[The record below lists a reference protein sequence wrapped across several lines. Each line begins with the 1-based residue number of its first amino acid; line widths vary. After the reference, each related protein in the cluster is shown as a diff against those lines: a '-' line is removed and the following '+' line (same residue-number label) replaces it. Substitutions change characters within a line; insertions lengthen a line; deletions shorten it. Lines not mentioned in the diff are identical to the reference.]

1 MDISRDLLDRNISG
15 RSRVMQPSQ
24 DPSDRMLT
32 ALVLHV
38 VSTVLSKKNDPL
50 VEPFVTILTNA
61 QALKVSVNISYKG
74 ISALTSLSNIIIR
87 YVYNTY
93 ETYCMHKTYTT
104 TTDWAECFTNVNH

>member
-1 MDISRDLLDRNISG
+1 
-15 RSRVMQPSQ
+15 MQPSQ

-38 VSTVLSKKNDPL
+38 VSTVLSKKSDPL
-50 VEPFVTILTNA
+50 VQPFVAILTNP

-74 ISALTSLSNIIIR
+74 ISAHTSLSDINIR

-93 ETYCMHKTYTT
+93 ETYCMQKTYATT
-104 TTDWAECFTNVNH
+104 ADWAECWTSVDR